1 MKTLPW
7 VAVGLVLLLGPLP
20 LEAAFEVRPPPEAIP
35 QKLEV
40 RETPTELRIELPGD
54 VLFDFDKGDIR
65 PELRAA
71 NEEVRHEDCGY
82 WRQRAH
88 WNKTREQAA

>member
-1 MKTLPW
+1 MASSEGGGPHSSHHVTKSDDDPG
-7 VAVGLVLLLGPLP
+7 GLGHVCGPLP

-71 NEEVRHEDCGY
+71 N
-82 WRQRAH
+82 
-88 WNKTREQAA
+88 